1 MRKKLLQNTLFA
13 ALAALALCVAQQQ
26 AVPEM
31 ADAANLSVVHV
42 ALR

>member
-13 ALAALALCVAQQQ
+13 ALAALALYMAQKQ

-31 ADAANLSVVHV
+31 ADAENLSVVHV